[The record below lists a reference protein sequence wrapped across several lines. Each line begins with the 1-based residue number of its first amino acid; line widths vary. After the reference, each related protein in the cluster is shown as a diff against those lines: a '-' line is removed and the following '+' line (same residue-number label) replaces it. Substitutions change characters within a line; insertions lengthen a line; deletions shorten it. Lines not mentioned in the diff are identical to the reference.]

1 MKSSYIVIGVIIVII
16 IVLKIVYDRKSYK
29 TKARYKLKAKWGE
42 VPNHTYSEEKLQS
55 IGHYY
60 RTVVKRDSDVDD
72 ITWNDLDMDQIFM
85 TLNNATCSIGEEYLY
100 AMLHS
105 LKFDD
110 KKLKERDRL
119 ADYFSENEEDRLKLQ
134 VEFARMGRTKNISI
148 HEYINRLDDVEPDNN
163 MVHYGKIIMLLGAI
177 TCIFIN
183 PFPGIIATIA
193 IILVNIVTYFK
204 RKTQIEKYFTVVSY
218 IIRWLDSVKEISS
231 FKIDII
237 KPDIDKLLEIHKK
250 FRQVR
255 TGATVVAPKTA
266 SGDLLQMF
274 IDYIRMFTHI
284 DLIKFNKM
292 VIQLKRYKKDLNTMF
307 SIIGKLDASM
317 AIASFRELLGEYC
330 KPELTAEGGSMYE
343 TENVYH
349 PMLNDPV
356 KNSIKEHK
364 STLLTGSNAS
374 GKSTFIKTLAINA
387 ILAQTIYTVA
397 ADSYK
402 ASFFKVMSSMALQD
416 NIQSGESYYIVEIK
430 SLKRIVDSLNDD
442 YPVLCFVDEVL
453 RGTNTIE
460 RIAASSRILKNLA
473 TSNAMSFAATHDI
486 ELTYILEKYYSN
498 YHFQEQVVDNQVLF
512 DYILYEGRAV
522 SRNAIKLLTMIGY
535 TKAITEEADKAV
547 EEFLEVGEWKVM

>member
-292 VIQLKRYKKDLNTMF
+292 VIQLKKYKKDLNTMF

>member
-292 VIQLKRYKKDLNTMF
+292 VIQLKKYKKDLNTMF

-330 KPELTAEGGSMYE
+330 KPELTAEGGTLYE
-343 TENVYH
+343 AENVYH